1 MQLTLA
7 EVVSIVESLADG
19 NEPTSGQ
26 PNNQIWVQYND
37 VNGNA
42 TNPRPR
48 HDLSSRI
55 HLRQKIMQPFETH
68 ATVGSSGEL
77 TLEHVPFAPGQMV
90 RVQVQAELAFK
101 PTRKPF
107 KLGLHAGLIKMSSDF
122 TAPLPDS
129 FWLGKDSDAVA
140 S

>member
-1 MQLTLA
+1 MKT
-7 EVVSIVESLADG
+7 
-19 NEPTSGQ
+19 
-26 PNNQIWVQYND
+26 Y
-37 VNGNA
+37 
-42 TNPRPR
+42 
-48 HDLSSRI
+48 
-55 HLRQKIMQPFETH
+55 ETQ
-68 ATVGSSGEL
+68 ATVGPDGEL
-77 TLEHVPFAPGQMV
+77 TLEHVPFAPGQTV
-90 RVQVQAELAFK
+90 RVQVQAEQKTK